1 MAGQRVHTT
10 CLVQV
15 HGFTEVYIFCLRC
28 FYFLWFSMLFFF
40 CFVLFFPS
48 AGRYDR
54 PLYCTV
60 PCNEAWQFDVWMMC
74 LDCGFKCLGFFFSFQ
89 SCQAVRR
96 ARTREHWCELLIG
109 IHAVKTGFVLNLST
123 RESNER
129 NVCTE
134 FLVTYWSLWFSVSLG
149 FKFDHD
155 LYVWRFYVVK

>member
-40 CFVLFFPS
+40 VLFCFFQVL
-48 AGRYDR
+48 DDMIDLFIV
-54 PLYCTV
+54 LYHVMKHGNLMCGWCVWTV
-60 PCNEAWQFDVWMMC
+60 ALNVW
-74 LDCGFKCLGFFFSFQ
+74 GFFFSFQ